1 MDFFLT
7 QIYIKTNLYIFCVL
21 YSYIITLILGMQKVD
36 KTQRSLFFFFYL
48 IYIFFYKK
56 LILYIAKAQ
65 CY

>member
-1 MDFFLT
+1 
-7 QIYIKTNLYIFCVL
+7 
-21 YSYIITLILGMQKVD
+21 MQKVD
-36 KTQRSLFFFFYL
+36 KTTLFYL

>member
-1 MDFFLT
+1 
-7 QIYIKTNLYIFCVL
+7 
-21 YSYIITLILGMQKVD
+21 MQKVD
-36 KTQRSLFFFFYL
+36 KTQRSLFFFYL